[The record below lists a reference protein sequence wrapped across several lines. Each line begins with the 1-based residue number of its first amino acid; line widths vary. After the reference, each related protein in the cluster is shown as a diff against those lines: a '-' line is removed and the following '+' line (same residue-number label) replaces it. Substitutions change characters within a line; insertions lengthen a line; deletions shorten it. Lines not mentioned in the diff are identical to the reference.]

1 MNKSVIVLAI
11 FFLTSCRYEIKEKK
25 TTTSSDL
32 MEQKAVEQKSALEKT
47 VPQEQPLSK
56 DYRTISLYGNKYQL
70 SIPGYFTEMSSLM
83 KGSKY
88 PRGNSPDVV
97 YTNEEG
103 TVNIAFKYTTNSCR

>member
-47 VPQEQPLSK
+47 VPQEQPLP
-56 DYRTISLYGNKYQL
+56 QL
-70 SIPGYFTEMSSLM
+70 SAVFSHSITVVRYSL
-83 KGSKY
+83 KIHY
-88 PRGNSPDVV
+88 PCHHHRAKNL
-97 YTNEEG
+97 
-103 TVNIAFKYTTNSCR
+103 FR